1 MQLQAFVFDI
11 GGVLIDFDLDKFA
24 ANISQGN
31 PAVMNE
37 TNLLGTDPSLLEAER
52 GKMRGID
59 YFIEKIRP
67 LAPHW
72 TYDDF
77 VRAWAGVLT
86 PNPEGQRLLRAAQT
100 AGYPVFF
107 LSNAAEYNVDA
118 MNFKFPG
125 FLKQPMDCFV
135 SCKMGIVKP
144 DVAIYEAVA
153 RLTNVE
159 ASNCLFLDDVQDNV
173 DGARKAGMTSLLF
186 SPGEIAEV
194 REEITRL
201 TDSRV
206 PST

>member
-1 MQLQAFVFDI
+1 MHLEAFIFDI
-11 GGVLIDFDLDKFA
+11 GGVLIDFDLDMLT
-24 ANISQGN
+24 ANIARRD
-31 PAVMNE
+31 PAVMGRA
-37 TNLLGTDPSLLEAER
+37 NLLRTDPSLIEAER

-77 VRAWAGVLT
+77 VHAWADVLT
-86 PNPEGQRLLRAAQT
+86 PNQEGQMLFRAIQGAD
-100 AGYPVFF
+100 YPVFF

-125 FLKQPMDCFV
+125 FLSQPIDYFV
-135 SCKMGIVKP
+135 SCRMGMVKP

-153 RLTNVE
+153 QRIDVK

-173 DGARKAGMTSLLF
+173 DAARKAGMMSLLF
-186 SPGEIAEV
+186 SPSEIAEV
-194 REEITRL
+194 RLEIARL
-201 TDSRV
+201 TDERV
-206 PST
+206 PLT